1 MASTNDDKTIVD
13 FSLLTPTQKQERI
26 NILVTQ
32 FLSLSSDDQQRL
44 LQMLKHLD
52 PSDTTRAIIDKMIK

>member
-1 MASTNDDKTIVD
+1 MSSTNDDKTIVD
-13 FSLLTPTQKQERI
+13 FSSLTPTQKQERI

-44 LQMLKHLD
+44 LQMLKVLD
-52 PSDTTRAIIDKMIK
+52 SSETTRAIIDKMIK